1 MPRIVDRTTG
11 RYLGTL
17 TDQESAQ
24 LMALFDEPTRTDEPF
39 PFDPDLIDDLAE
51 SGASER
57 VLAVLQQIQQGK
69 EDLDLDVEP
78 D

>member
-17 TDQESAQ
+17 TEQESKQ

-51 SGASER
+51 SGASAPL
-57 VLAVLQQIQQGK
+57 LAMLRQILQGK
-69 EDLDLDVEP
+69 EDLDIDVEP

>member
-1 MPRIVDRTTG
+1 MPRIIDRTTG

-17 TDQESAQ
+17 TDQECAQ
-24 LMALFDEPTRTDEPF
+24 LMTLFDEPTRTDEPF
-39 PFDPDLIDDLAE
+39 PFDPDLVEDLAE

-57 VLAVLQQIQQGK
+57 VLAVLRQIQQGR
-69 EDLDLDVEP
+69 EDMDIGVEP